1 MGGAAG
7 RVESP
12 AGTGESGA
20 GGHTL
25 PSQPGLHRVPR
36 GIRYLEKGGVKAPPG
51 VYMARMTWDGGSTER
66 TFQVLPDPNDPDL
79 TQDDYDE
86 QFRVTMAV
94 QDTTEVVRAA
104 LGRLRDPRRQSGEIV

>member
-1 MGGAAG
+1 
-7 RVESP
+7 
-12 AGTGESGA
+12 
-20 GGHTL
+20 
-25 PSQPGLHRVPR
+25 
-36 GIRYLEKGGVKAPPG
+36 
-51 VYMARMTWDGGSTER
+51 MARMTWDGGSTER

-104 LGRLRDPRRQSGEIV
+104 LGRLRDPRRQSGEIVQRARTSRREVGRLSEMADSLAARLAPP